1 MTKRRPPDLSDFD
14 TKRAHAL
21 FAALVACGEITQDT
35 FAELAPYAVALWRFE
50 HGEPEAV
57 HMLLDVSLRGYPVP
71 IGLQAFMA
79 DVATGRR
86 KPGRK
91 LGKCTAEQ
99 GLKAA
104 FDLAD
109 VLDTEDKVRAN
120 AGAGADASRGAAMAA
135 GHVTRIASGA
145 GIVVRFKGAQEP
157 ADIIAESEA
166 RIKAAK
172 ARIAAGVGIEVSTL
186 EKWERDLR
194 DFLLRGGV

>member
-1 MTKRRPPDLSDFD
+1 MKRRLPDPNDP
-14 TKRAHAL
+14 TVKRAHAL
-21 FAALVACGEITQDT
+21 FAAAVARGEITPDT

-104 FDLAD
+104 FDLSD
-109 VLDTEDKVRAN
+109 VLDTEDKIRAN
-120 AGAGADASRGAAMAA
+120 AGAEADASRGAAMVG
-135 GHVTRIASGA
+135 GHIARIASSA
-145 GIVVRFKGAQEP
+145 GTLVRFKGAKEP
-157 ADIIAESEA
+157 ADIIAESLA
-166 RIKAAK
+166 RVEAAK
-172 ARIAAGVGIEVSTL
+172 ARIAAGVGIKVSTL
-186 EKWERDLR
+186 EKLERDLR

>member
-1 MTKRRPPDLSDFD
+1 MTKRRPPDLNDFD
-14 TKRAHAL
+14 IKRAHAL

-35 FAELAPYAVALWRFE
+35 FVKLAPYAVALWRFE

-91 LGKCTAEQ
+91 LGKCTALE
-99 GLKAA
+99 GLIAA
-104 FDLAD
+104 FAVSD
-109 VLDTEDKVRAN
+109 VLDAEDKIKAN
-120 AGAGADASRGAAMAA
+120 AGAETDRSRGAALAD

-157 ADIIAESEA
+157 ADIIAASEA

-172 ARIAAGVGIEVSTL
+172 ARIAAGVGIEVATL

-194 DFLLRGGV
+194 AFLLRGGV

>member
-1 MTKRRPPDLSDFD
+1 MTKRKLPDPNDPFV
-14 TKRAHAL
+14 KRAHAL
-21 FAALVACGEITQDT
+21 FAAAVARGEITPDRIEWT
-35 FAELAPYAVALWRFE
+35 YAVALWRFE

-71 IGLQAFMA
+71 IGLQKFMA

-109 VLDTEDKVRAN
+109 VLDTEEKIQAN
-120 AGAGADASRGAAMAA
+120 AGAETDRSRGAALAD
-135 GHVTRIASGA
+135 GHIARIASSA
-145 GIVVRFKGAQEP
+145 GTVIRFKGAQEP
-157 ADIIAESEA
+157 AGVIAESEA

-172 ARIAAGVGIEVSTL
+172 ERIAADVGIAVCTL
-186 EKWERDLR
+186 EQLERDLR